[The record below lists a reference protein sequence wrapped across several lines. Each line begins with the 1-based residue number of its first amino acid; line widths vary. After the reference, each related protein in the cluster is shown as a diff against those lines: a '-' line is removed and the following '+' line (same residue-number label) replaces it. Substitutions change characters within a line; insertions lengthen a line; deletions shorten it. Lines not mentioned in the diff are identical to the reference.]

1 MVYVRTCGVN
11 FAVEE
16 CVQIAKR
23 SCEAK
28 RKLRSGRDTSFPY
41 EPTIPTIP
49 TDEHYTAI
57 ETFSVVGAR
66 KLIDEQVE
74 LIESNKKLINEQVEL
89 IESNKKLINE
99 QVELIESNK
108 KLIESSYCF
117 NPNI

>member
-1 MVYVRTCGVN
+1 VVRRDPRGKFHRAKWPRVRTCGVN

-16 CVQIAKR
+16 CVQMAKR
-23 SCEAK
+23 
-28 RKLRSGRDTSFPY
+28 
-41 EPTIPTIP
+41 TIPTIP

-74 LIESNKKLINEQVEL
+74 LIESNKKLI
-89 IESNKKLINE
+89 
-99 QVELIESNK
+99 
-108 KLIESSYCF
+108 ESSYCF

>member
-1 MVYVRTCGVN
+1 M
-11 FAVEE
+11 
-16 CVQIAKR
+16 AKR
-23 SCEAK
+23 SWEAK
-28 RKLRSGRDTSFPY
+28 RSGRDTSFPY